1 MNTWS
6 GRTPWREA
14 ASPKWTRGVGE
25 HSEGLAVDR
34 VEPNPQIR
42 EILVAVQAVLRDAY
56 ASGKYGEWRVAGT
69 FEPQTFG
76 RTKGG
81 CEFSLT
87 SGRKRTTK

>member
-1 MNTWS
+1 M
-6 GRTPWREA
+6 
-14 ASPKWTRGVGE
+14 
-25 HSEGLAVDR
+25 DR

-81 CEFSLT
+81 CEFSR
-87 SGRKRTTK
+87 SGRGRWRCGSDAGCMWGSWASS